1 MRNPYR
7 SPAIEQGLSPFRNV
21 NMLAGIENFPEF
33 FTRKRRASLVKARLL
48 EKYVPLFKEESTELV

>member
-21 NMLAGIENFPEF
+21 NMLAETKNFPEFF
-33 FTRKRRASLVKARLL
+33 FTRKRRLISERKVIRKIWSI
-48 EKYVPLFKEESTELV
+48 V

>member
-21 NMLAGIENFPEF
+21 NMLAGTKNFPEF
-33 FTRKRRASLVKARLL
+33 FFTRKGRKRNLTTVKTLIQ
-48 EKYVPLFKEESTELV
+48 EHVD

>member
-21 NMLAGIENFPEF
+21 NMLAGRENLLEF
-33 FTRKRRASLVKARLL
+33 FTRKRRACLVKAG
-48 EKYVPLFKEESTELV
+48 

>member
-21 NMLAGIENFPEF
+21 NMLAGTENFQEF
-33 FTRKRRASLVKARLL
+33 FTRKRRASLEKARLL
-48 EKYVPLFKEESTELV
+48 EKYVPLFKEESTEIV